1 MVAYM
6 SVYDTSIP
14 ANVEIY
20 VGEFRKMVKFEVLKP
35 DYLIGMVYP
44 GVTIQGLLSD
54 KTVKLPGSLES
65 SG

>member
-6 SVYDTSIP
+6 SIYDTSIP

-35 DYLIGMVYP
+35 DFVLNMYEP
-44 GVTIQGLLSD
+44 GL
-54 KTVKLPGSLES
+54 TV
-65 SG
+65 